1 MTVGEDLQAARKHA
15 RMSLAQLA
23 ERTRIRTSVLDRME
37 ADDFSACGGHAYARG
52 QVRSIAGELKVDPE
66 PLLAAL
72 DREQG
77 APPQRVSA
85 GLEADNVIGGVRL
98 REPKKMSWSGAGVV
112 GAVLLTAIAVT
123 AYAVGGSGGGTNPT
137 TPIAAP
143 GSHPVTPP
151 ASAASSPVPA
161 VVQVPPQGAQG
172 VDVVIKAVSGSSWV
186 GVLPSY
192 RVQFTLEQG
201 QSRTFHDAS
210 AVSLRIGNPTAV
222 QVFVNGHL
230 VQTVGN
236 QAVSKTFSTRG
247 AADAQS

>member
-1 MTVGEDLQAARKHA
+1 MTVGEDLRAARKHA
-15 RMSLAQLA
+15 RVSLAQLA
-23 ERTRIRTSVLDRME
+23 ERTRIRTSVLERME

-77 APPQRVSA
+77 APPQKVSA
-85 GLEADNVIGGVRL
+85 GLEADHAIGGVRL
-98 REPKKMSWSGAGVV
+98 REPGKLSWSGAGVV
-112 GAVLLTAIAVT
+112 GAGLLTAIAIA
-123 AYAVGGSGGGTNPT
+123 AYAVGGGGANPPS
-137 TPIAAP
+137 PIAAQASRP
-143 GSHPVTPP
+143 AAPAASATPSSAPP
-151 ASAASSPVPA
+151 AA
-161 VVQVPPQGAQG
+161 PPQQQQAAQG

-192 RVQFTLEQG
+192 KVQFTLEQG

-230 VQTVGN
+230 VQTVGS

-247 AADAQS
+247 ASDAQS

>member
-1 MTVGEDLQAARKHA
+1 MTVGEDLRAARKHA

-77 APPQRVSA
+77 APQQKVSA
-85 GLEADNVIGGVRL
+85 GLEADHAIGGVHL
-98 REPKKMSWSGAGVV
+98 REPRTLSWSGAGVV
-112 GAVLLTAIAVT
+112 GAGLLTAIAIA
-123 AYAVGGSGGGTNPT
+123 AYAVGGGGGANPPS
-137 TPIAAP
+137 PIAAQ
-143 GSHPVTPP
+143 GSHAAAPA
-151 ASAASSPVPA
+151 ASATPSTAPA
-161 VVQVPPQGAQG
+161 VAVAPPQQAAQG

-192 RVQFTLEQG
+192 KVQFTLEQG

-230 VQTVGN
+230 VQTIGS